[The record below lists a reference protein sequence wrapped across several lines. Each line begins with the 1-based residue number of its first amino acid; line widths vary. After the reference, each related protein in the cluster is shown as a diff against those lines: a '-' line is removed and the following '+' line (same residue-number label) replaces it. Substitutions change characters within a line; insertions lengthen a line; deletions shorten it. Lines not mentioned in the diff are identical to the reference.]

1 MISLSGEASGCQVA
15 KQTCFGMTK
24 ENLPL
29 SDRFARYIPLL
40 LMNSIMT
47 HSFKI
52 IAPGLSLL
60 AAIAITTPSAQAA
73 SIGDNVN
80 AHVNQFFATNDF
92 GTTTAVVGSGV

>member
-40 LMNSIMT
+40 LMNS
-47 HSFKI
+47 HDSFVQNNR
-52 IAPGLSLL
+52 ALPF
-60 AAIAITTPSAQAA
+60 AACSNRHHNPVRTSRLDRRQRQRSCQ
-73 SIGDNVN
+73 SIFRDK
-80 AHVNQFFATNDF
+80 
-92 GTTTAVVGSGV
+92 